1 VEHQQDFMQV
11 VAVVVEMM
19 MVEVLH
25 QIHQML
31 QEVVEREQV
40 VQDKLQEVELLI
52 LVVEVEVHQ
61 QEVQLQVVEEV
72 EL

>member
-11 VAVVVEMM
+11 EEVVVQMT
-19 MVEVLH
+19 MVQVLVL
-25 QIHQML
+25 IHPML

-40 VQDKLQEVELLI
+40 DQDKLQEVEHLI
-52 LVVEVEVHQ
+52 LVAEEEVLQ
-61 QEVQLQVVEEV
+61 QQVQFQVVEEV